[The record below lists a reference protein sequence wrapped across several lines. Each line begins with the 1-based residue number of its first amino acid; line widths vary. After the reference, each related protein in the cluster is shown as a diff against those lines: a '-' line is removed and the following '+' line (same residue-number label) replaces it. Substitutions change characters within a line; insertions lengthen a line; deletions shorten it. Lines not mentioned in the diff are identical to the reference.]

1 MGAMAGRLDGRVAV
15 VTGAGSGIGRAT
27 ALRFATEG
35 AAVLVNDLD
44 AEAARRVAA
53 EIERAGGRARAAA
66 GDVTRSETAD
76 DLVDA
81 AVAAFGKL
89 DVFHA
94 NAGGA
99 MPTPIDATDHARW
112 RRDLELNLD
121 SVWYGTR
128 AALRVMVPR
137 RSGCIL
143 TTSSGAGLG
152 AVHGLSAYG
161 AAKAAV
167 INLMRSVALEYGPR
181 GIRANA
187 ICPGTMDTPQ
197 LRAWL
202 DAQPGRNRL
211 AAGIPL
217 RRLGLP
223 EEIANAALFLA
234 SDEASYVTGAALV
247 VDGGIASTI
256 AVPSTD

>member
-1 MGAMAGRLDGRVAV
+1 MGRFDGKVAI
-15 VTGAGSGIGRAT
+15 VTGAGRGIGRSH
-27 ALRFATEG
+27 ALLLASEG
-35 AAVLVNDLD
+35 AAVVVNDLD
-44 AEAARRVAA
+44 PDAARRVVA
-53 EIERAGGRARAAA
+53 EIERAGGRARAAP
-66 GDVTRSETAD
+66 GDVTRPETAD
-76 DLVDA
+76 DLADSA
-81 AVAAFGKL
+81 LAAFGRL
-89 DVFHA
+89 DVFHN

-99 MPTPIDATDHARW
+99 MPTPIDATGLARW
-112 RRDLELNLD
+112 RHDLELNLD

-128 AALRVMVPR
+128 AALRIMVPQR
-137 RSGCIL
+137 RGCIL

-152 AVHGLSAYG
+152 AVYGLSAYG

-167 INLMRSVALEYGPR
+167 INLMRCVALEYGSQ

-187 ICPGTMDTPQ
+187 ICPGTTETPQ

-202 DAQPGRNRL
+202 DAQPGRDRF
-211 AAGIPL
+211 ASGIPL

-247 VDGGIASTI
+247 VDGGIASTL
-256 AVPSTD
+256 AVPRTD

>member
-1 MGAMAGRLDGRVAV
+1 MGSMAGRLEGKVAV
-15 VTGAGSGIGRAT
+15 VTGAGSGIGRAS
-27 ALRFATEG
+27 ALRFASEE
-35 AAVLVNDLD
+35 AAVVVNDLD
-44 AEAARRVAA
+44 PEAAARVVA
-53 EIERAGGRARAAA
+53 EIERAGGRARSAP
-66 GDVTRSETAD
+66 GDVTKPETAEG
-76 DLVDA
+76 LADA

-89 DVFHA
+89 DVFHN

-99 MPTPIDATDHARW
+99 MPTPIEATDLARW

-128 AALRVMVPR
+128 AALRIMLPQR
-137 RSGCIL
+137 RGCIL

-152 AVHGLSAYG
+152 AVDGLSAYG

-167 INLMRSVALEYGPR
+167 INLMRSVALEYGR
-181 GIRANA
+181 HGIRANT
-187 ICPGTMDTPQ
+187 ICPGTMDTPG

-202 DAQPGRNRL
+202 DTRPGRDRF
-211 AAGIPL
+211 ADGIPL

-223 EEIANAALFLA
+223 EEIANAALFLV

-256 AVPSTD
+256 AVPSSD

>member
-1 MGAMAGRLDGRVAV
+1 MAGRLEGKVAI

-27 ALRFATEG
+27 ARRFAAEG
-35 AAVLVNDLD
+35 AAVVVNDLD
-44 AEAARRVAA
+44 AAAAKRVAG
-53 EIERAGGRARAAA
+53 EIEAAGGRARPAR
-66 GDVTRSETAD
+66 GDVTQPETSEA
-76 DLVDA
+76 LVDA
-81 AVAAFGKL
+81 AVAAYGRL
-89 DVFHA
+89 DVFHN

-99 MPTPIDATDHARW
+99 MPTAIEATDFARW
-112 RRDLELNLD
+112 RHDLELNLD
-121 SVWYGTR
+121 SVWHGTR
-128 AALRVMVPR
+128 AALRVMAPQ

-161 AAKAAV
+161 AAKAEV
-167 INLMRSVALEYGPR
+167 INLMRSVALEYGPL

>member
-1 MGAMAGRLDGRVAV
+1 V

-27 ALRFATEG
+27 ALRFAAEG

-44 AEAARRVAA
+44 PDAAQRVVAEVEA
-53 EIERAGGRARAAA
+53 AGGRARPAA
-66 GDVTRSETAD
+66 GDVTRPATAVA
-76 DLVDA
+76 LVDA
-81 AVAAFGKL
+81 ALAAFGRL
-89 DVFHA
+89 DVFHN

-99 MPTPIDATDHARW
+99 MPTPIAETDDARW

-121 SVWYGTR
+121 AVWFGTR
-128 AALRVMVPR
+128 AALRAMVPR

-167 INLMRSVALEYGPR
+167 VQLMRSVALEYGPL

-187 ICPGTMDTPQ
+187 ICPGSMETPQ

-202 DAQPGRNRL
+202 DAQPGRDRF

-223 EEIANAALFLA
+223 DEIAKAAVFLA

-247 VDGGIASTI
+247 VDGGVAASL
-256 AVPSTD
+256 AVPSTE

>member
-1 MGAMAGRLDGRVAV
+1 MAGRIAGKAAV

-27 ALRFATEG
+27 ALRFAAEG

-44 AEAARRVAA
+44 PEAAKRVVA
-53 EIERAGGRARAAA
+53 EIEAAGGRARPAP
-66 GDVTRSETAD
+66 GDVTRPATAEA
-76 DLVDA
+76 LADA
-81 AVAAFGKL
+81 ALAAFGRL
-89 DVFHA
+89 DVFHN

-99 MPTPIDATDHARW
+99 MPTPIAETDPARW

-121 SVWYGTR
+121 AVWFGTR
-128 AALRVMVPR
+128 AALRAMVPR

-167 INLMRSVALEYGPR
+167 IALMRSVALEYGPL

-202 DAQPGRNRL
+202 DQQPGRDRF

-217 RRLGLP
+217 RRLGFP

-247 VDGGIASTI
+247 VDGGIAACL
-256 AVPSTD
+256 AVPSSE

>member
-1 MGAMAGRLDGRVAV
+1 MAGRLEGKVAV

-27 ALRFATEG
+27 ALRFAAEG
-35 AAVLVNDLD
+35 AAVVVNDLD
-44 AEAARRVAA
+44 AERARRVAG
-53 EIERAGGRARAAA
+53 EIEAAGGRARSAPA
-66 GDVTRSETAD
+66 DVTRPEASGA
-76 DLVDA
+76 LVDA
-81 AVAAFGKL
+81 AVAAFGRL
-89 DVFHA
+89 DVFHG

-99 MPTPIDATDHARW
+99 VPTPIGETDDARY

-121 SVWYGTR
+121 AVWYGMR
-128 AALRVMVPR
+128 AALRAMVPQ

-167 INLMRSVALEYGPR
+167 ISLTRSVALEYGPL

-187 ICPGTMDTPQ
+187 ICPGSIETPQ
-197 LRAWL
+197 LREWL
-202 DAQPGRNRL
+202 DTQPGRDAF

-217 RRLGLP
+217 RRLGGA
-223 EEIANAALFLA
+223 EEVASAAVFLA
-234 SDEASYVTGAALV
+234 SDEASYVTGAVLA
-247 VDGGIASTI
+247 VDGGISA
-256 AVPSTD
+256 ALAAPRWE

>member
-1 MGAMAGRLDGRVAV
+1 MAGRLAGKSAV

-27 ALRFATEG
+27 ALRFAAEG
-35 AAVLVNDLD
+35 ALVVVNDVD
-44 AEAARRVAA
+44 PSAAKRVVG
-53 EIERAGGRARAAA
+53 EIEAAGGRARPAP
-66 GDVTRSETAD
+66 GDVTRAETAD
-76 DLVDA
+76 ALADA
-81 AVAAFGKL
+81 ALDAFGRL
-89 DVFHA
+89 DVFHN

-99 MPTPIDATDHARW
+99 MPTPIDATDDARW
-112 RRDLELNLD
+112 RRDLALNLD
-121 SVWYGTR
+121 AVWFGTR
-128 AALRVMVPR
+128 AALRAMVPR

-167 INLMRSVALEYGPR
+167 VQLMRSVALEYGPL
-181 GIRANA
+181 GIRANT
-187 ICPGTMDTPQ
+187 ICPGSMDTPQ
-197 LRAWL
+197 MRAWL
-202 DAQPGRNRL
+202 DAQPGRDRL

-247 VDGGIASTI
+247 VDGGVSSSL

>member
-1 MGAMAGRLDGRVAV
+1 MGTMAGRLEGRVAV

-27 ALRFATEG
+27 ALRFASEG
-35 AAVLVNDLD
+35 AAVVVNDLD
-44 AEAARRVAA
+44 PEAARRVCV
-53 EIERAGGRARAAA
+53 EIERAGGRGRPAP
-66 GDVTRSETAD
+66 GDVTRPETAE
-76 DLVDA
+76 DLADA
-81 AVAAFGKL
+81 AVAAFGRL
-89 DVFHA
+89 DVFHN

-99 MPTPIDATDHARW
+99 MPTPIEATDLARW
-112 RRDLELNLD
+112 RRDLDLNLD

-128 AALRVMVPR
+128 AALRIMAPQR
-137 RSGCIL
+137 RGCIL

-167 INLMRSVALEYGPR
+167 INLMRSVALEYGPL

-187 ICPGTMDTPQ
+187 ICPGTMETPQ

-202 DAQPGRNRL
+202 DAQPGRDRF
-211 AAGIPL
+211 ASGIPL
-217 RRLGLP
+217 RRLGFP

-247 VDGGIASTI
+247 VDGGIASTL
-256 AVPSTD
+256 AVPSAD

>member
-1 MGAMAGRLDGRVAV
+1 MPGRLERKVAV

-27 ALRFATEG
+27 ALRFAAEG
-35 AAVLVNDLD
+35 AAVVVNDLD
-44 AEAARRVAA
+44 AEAATRVAG
-53 EIERAGGRARAAA
+53 EIEAAGGRACPAP
-66 GDVTRSETAD
+66 GDVTRPETAEV
-76 DLVDA
+76 LADA
-81 AVAAFGKL
+81 AVASFGRL
-89 DVFHA
+89 DVFHN

-99 MPTPIDATDHARW
+99 MPTPIGETDHARW

-121 SVWYGTR
+121 SVWFGTK
-128 AALRVMVPR
+128 AALRIMVPQ

-143 TTSSGAGLG
+143 TTSSGVGLG

-167 INLMRSVALEYGPR
+167 IHLMRSVALEYGPQ

-202 DAQPGRNRL
+202 DAQPGRDRF
-211 AAGIPL
+211 AGGIPL
-217 RRLGLP
+217 RRLGFP
-223 EEIANAALFLA
+223 AEIANAALFLA

-247 VDGGIASTI
+247 VDGGIAASL
-256 AVPSTD
+256 AVPSSD